1 MVRYIFNIPRETH
14 KYLVEPISKTSHL
27 KIKLVKRFLKF
38 STSISSSDKPHL
50 KYLMNL
56 QENDRRSVFGRN
68 TVNICEESK
77 VSSVSEVNIQEIS
90 YNKIPEEEQYRIPL
104 IEELLEI
111 RRNESLAINLSVEQI
126 SGMINT
132 LCIN

>member
-1 MVRYIFNIPRETH
+1 
-14 KYLVEPISKTSHL
+14 
-27 KIKLVKRFLKF
+27 
-38 STSISSSDKPHL
+38 
-50 KYLMNL
+50 MNL